1 MPLLCDIESIDKKP
15 LISVTS
21 SYCPAVAFYF
31 GISLCPCSFAVF
43 KQGRLL
49 LADDMGLGKTVQAI
63 CIAAYYRN
71 EWPLLVVAPSSVRFT
86 WAEVIIFNT
95 VSVTQGFVARR
106 KIGHYL
112 VGLLVY
118 HFVSI

>member
-1 MPLLCDIESIDKKP
+1 MS
-15 LISVTS
+15 
-21 SYCPAVAFYF
+21 
-31 GISLCPCSFAVF
+31 

-86 WAEVIIFNT
+86 WAEVKNKTKTKIQQSAFVQEKQLII
-95 VSVTQGFVARR
+95 
-106 KIGHYL
+106 
-112 VGLLVY
+112 
-118 HFVSI
+118 

>member
-1 MPLLCDIESIDKKP
+1 M
-15 LISVTS
+15 
-21 SYCPAVAFYF
+21 
-31 GISLCPCSFAVF
+31 F

-86 WAEVIIFNT
+86 WAEVITINT
-95 VSVTQGFVARR
+95 VSVTPSFVPRR
-106 KIGHYL
+106 KIAHYL
-112 VGLLVY
+112 VGLGVY